1 MKQTECSDV
10 MSFGRC
16 PEIVW
21 RFLRQLGGLNPYG
34 EPNLRLA
41 LVSSIMQLR
50 GGEWHDWP
58 KNTNLKDQ
66 GGLTFSEKKKI
77 VRTVQPGYAGQKL
90 LVDVEMPE
98 EISVTDQKPMRV
110 VKEMRWVK
118 RYPTMNGWM
127 LQHWDP
133 PHKYGDRAWW
143 EQHKVPGTDFQ
154 VLGPFPERGDYEP
167 LIAYVDFSQPGTPVI
182 TQTWNEILPFSHMEE
197 DYQRWMQMKD
207 AHAGESANAD
217 WRKLNRM
224 IEYQNQEA
232 AREARDTE
240 EMRLR
245 IKDHMAPIFAT
256 SLEAG
261 RIREDLN
268 RRRMERGLPSLGHVG
283 N

>member
-1 MKQTECSDV
+1 MKQTERSDILPL
-10 MSFGRC
+10 GRC

-41 LVSSIMQLR
+41 KASSIMVLR

-58 KNTNLKDQ
+58 KNTNLQDQ
-66 GGLTFSEKKKI
+66 GGIYFSEKKKI
-77 VRTVQPGYAGQKL
+77 VRTVQPGYAGTKM

-98 EISVTDQKPMRV
+98 EISVVDQKPMRV
-110 VKEMRWVK
+110 IKEMRWVK
-118 RYPTMNGWM
+118 RYPSMSGWL

-133 PHKYGDRAWW
+133 AHKYGDRTWW
-143 EQHKVPGTDFQ
+143 ETKKVPGTDFQ
-154 VLGPFPERGDYEP
+154 ILGPFPERGDYEP
-167 LIAYVDFSQPGTPVI
+167 LIAYIDFSQQGTPVI

-197 DYQRWMQMKD
+197 DYQRWMQMKQV
-207 AHAGESANAD
+207 HESPNAD
-217 WRKLNRM
+217 WRKLTRM

-245 IKDHMAPIFAT
+245 IKDQMTPIFAS

-261 RIREDLN
+261 RWREELAN
-268 RRRMERGLPSLGHVG
+268 RCRARGIHMAHCG